1 MISNLSGK
9 LKTIKSFIFK
19 LTVFLAVTFSIDF
32 FVGTGLKIL
41 YFQQKGGAEF
51 ATDYA
56 INKTTDDI
64 LIFGSSRALSIFN
77 PVIFQNSL
85 NLPCYNAGRNG
96 YPLFYHYAVLKANLK
111 RHTPKLVILSFDA
124 GNFNNNQD
132 SYDRLSSLL
141 PYYENHPEIR
151 PVIELKGSYEKLK
164 MISSIYPYN
173 SLIIQI
179 ISGNTEFS
187 KKKYPAIKGFI
198 PLVNEIKGPLIKID
212 YTKETKLDS
221 LKLVIYKSF
230 LQLCINSKVRIVVVC
245 PPYMIDANGVDK
257 SIVEGKRIAAE
268 HNIEFFDYSNDTF
281 YTKQP
286 KLFYDY
292 KHLNDNGV
300 SIFSQKIADRI
311 RMMDDASKEVTTLP
325 LR

>member
-1 MISNLSGK
+1 MISNLSDK
-9 LKTIKSFIFK
+9 LKTIKSFTFK
-19 LTVFLAVTFSIDF
+19 LTAFLAITFSIDF
-32 FVGTGLKIL
+32 FVGTSLKIL
-41 YFQQKGGAEF
+41 YFQQKGGAEY

-64 LIFGSSRALSIFN
+64 LIFGSSRALSIYN

-85 NLPCYNAGRNG
+85 NLSCYNAGRNG

-124 GNFNNNQD
+124 GNFSNNQE
-132 SYDRLSSLL
+132 SYDRLASLL
-141 PYYENHPEIR
+141 PYYKNHPEIR
-151 PVIELKGSYEKLK
+151 PVIELKSSYEKLK

-187 KKKYPAIKGFI
+187 KKKYPAVKGFI
-198 PLVNEIKGPLIKID
+198 PYVNQIKGPLIKID
-212 YTKETKLDS
+212 YTEETKIDS
-221 LKLVIYKSF
+221 LKLAIYKSF
-230 LQLCINSKVRIVVVC
+230 LQLCIVRKVKVVVVC

-257 SIVEGKRIAAE
+257 SIIEGKRIAFNY
-268 HNIEFFDYSNDTF
+268 NIEFFDYSNDTF

-292 KHLNDNGV
+292 KHLNNNGV
-300 SIFSQKIADRI
+300 TIFSKKIADRI
-311 RMMDDASKEVTTLP
+311 RMMDDTSEEITTLP
-325 LR
+325 LK